1 MSSVE
6 PLKKELDKQTLMK
19 IKDALLRM
27 IRYHSKKCLEGY
39 IFTEVEEEETAVREI
54 PIYGFWLSF
63 VLLATDYMNII
74 LKTHF
79 DFSSILPILKKIFNT
94 KDIEISQQMAE
105 SFMNEYS
112 NLFGTK
118 IKNSIYEIGIPAG
131 MSLPVLTRGFDNY
144 LFEEYFKSSAN
155 ISNAGSSNKKRETYQ
170 YSKVW
175 KFTTDETTIFC
186 SVEIDIMSLLAFEKL
201 EPLLKWD
208 PKKNA
213 EEKTDKMEFLL

>member
-6 PLKKELDKQTLMK
+6 PLKKELDKQALLQ

-27 IRYHSKKCLEGY
+27 IRFHSKKCLEGY
-39 IFTEVEEEETAVREI
+39 IFAEVEEEETAIREI

-94 KDIEISQQMAE
+94 KDFEISQQMAE

-155 ISNAGSSNKKRETYQ
+155 VSNVESVNKKREKYQ
-170 YSKVW
+170 YSQVW

-186 SVEIDIMSLLAFEKL
+186 SVEIDIMSQAAFEKL
-201 EPLLKWD
+201 EPLLRWD

-213 EEKTDKMEFLL
+213 EAKANKMEFLL

>member
-1 MSSVE
+1 MDTVG
-6 PLKKELDKQTLMK
+6 PYKEQLDDEALIK

-27 IRYHSKKCLEGY
+27 IRYHSKKCIEGY
-39 IFTEVEEEETAVREI
+39 IFAEVEEEETQVREI

-79 DFSSILPILKKIFNT
+79 DLSSIHPILKKIFNA
-94 KDIEISQQMAE
+94 KDIETSQQMAE

-118 IKNSIYEIGIPAG
+118 VKNSIYEIGIPAG

-144 LFEEYFKSSAN
+144 LFEEYFKSSAKTSKTGTTS
-155 ISNAGSSNKKRETYQ
+155 IKRESYQ
-170 YSKVW
+170 YSQVW
-175 KFTTDETTIFC
+175 KFTIDESNIFC
-186 SVEIDIMSLLAFEKL
+186 SVEIDIMSLPAFEKL
-201 EPLLKWD
+201 KPLLDWD
-208 PKKNA
+208 PKKDGD
-213 EEKTDKMEFLL
+213 DKAGQMEFLL